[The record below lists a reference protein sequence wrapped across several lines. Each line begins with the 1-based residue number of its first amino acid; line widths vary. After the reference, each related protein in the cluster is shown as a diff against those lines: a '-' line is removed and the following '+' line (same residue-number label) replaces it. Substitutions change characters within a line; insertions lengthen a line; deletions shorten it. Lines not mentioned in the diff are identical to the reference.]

1 MRLFN
6 NRSQMTSKCGKNTFL
21 FLPHFD
27 VICDLLLNRRT
38 ATWNLI
44 GEEVYSGRS
53 NFRPPI
59 NNHCRMTRI
68 VDVLFI
74 FRVLP
79 LHITNLGGNG
89 CLSTPYERDSINVFI
104 QQAIFHFTGVL
115 TANRLRLN
123 TNKLHQRHKPK
134 S

>member
-1 MRLFN
+1 
-6 NRSQMTSKCGKNTFL
+6 
-21 FLPHFD
+21 
-27 VICDLLLNRRT
+27 
-38 ATWNLI
+38 
-44 GEEVYSGRS
+44 
-53 NFRPPI
+53 
-59 NNHCRMTRI
+59 MTRI

-74 FRVLP
+74 FRVPP
-79 LHITNLGGNG
+79 LHITNLGGND

-104 QQAIFHFTGVL
+104 QQVIFHFTGVL